1 MSGDA
6 APVKRVR
13 VKIDGIR
20 TPADVETAA
29 AAGADAI
36 GMIFAE
42 ARRQVTF
49 DQAREIVAAVP
60 PFVSTVGVFVNA
72 PVDEVERLASDLRL
86 SAVQL
91 HGDESPE
98 ECVTLQRRGIQVIK
112 ALPGGDR
119 IAREMLARYPMAAA
133 LLLDTRVEGLAGG
146 TGRTFPWQAAAG
158 LSSEFRIIVAG
169 GLTPENVTQ
178 ALEVLDPYGVDVTSG
193 VETDGRKDP
202 NKVRAFVARVRE
214 WERRA

>member
-1 MSGDA
+1 M
-6 APVKRVR
+6 KRVR
-13 VKIDGIR
+13 VKIDGVR

-42 ARRQVTF
+42 ARRQVTPE
-49 DQAREIVAAVP
+49 QAREIVASVP

-72 PVDEVERLASDLRL
+72 PVDQVERLASDLHL

-98 ECVTLQRRGIQVIK
+98 ECLTLQRRGFQVIK
-112 ALPGGDR
+112 ALPGDG
-119 IAREMLARYPMAAA
+119 IAREALARYPMAAA

-146 TGRTFPWQAAAG
+146 TGRTFSWQAAAG
-158 LSSEFRIIVAG
+158 LSTEFRIIVAG

-178 ALEVLDPYGVDVTSG
+178 ALDVLDPYGVDVTTG

-202 NKVRAFVARVRE
+202 VKARAFVERVRE
-214 WERRA
+214 LERRA

>member
-1 MSGDA
+1 M
-6 APVKRVR
+6 KRVR

-20 TPADVETAA
+20 TPADAEVAA
-29 AAGADAI
+29 TAGADAI

-42 ARRQVTF
+42 ARRQVTLE
-49 DQAREIVAAVP
+49 QAREIVASVP

-72 PVDEVERLASDLRL
+72 PVDQVERLASDLHL

-98 ECVTLQRRGIQVIK
+98 ECLTLQQRGFQVIK
-112 ALPGGDR
+112 ALPGSDR
-119 IAREMLARYPMAAA
+119 IARETLARYPMAAA

-158 LSSEFRIIVAG
+158 LSSAFRIIVAG

-178 ALEVLDPYGVDVTSG
+178 ALDIVDPYGVDVTTG
-193 VETDGRKDP
+193 VETDGRKDSV
-202 NKVRAFVARVRE
+202 KVRAFVDRVRE